1 MAKPRNWLV
10 STYPTLSV
18 TVLTKASPGI
28 NASMFSIVPNP
39 FTGNSKREKQM
50 QQAMDQHAR
59 DRDTR
64 EATNRAKW
72 ESGARANEAQ
82 RQLQQG
88 GGPAGPNKSSLAA
101 RSKFQFEADEEDDAM
116 ENEIDGNLGMSFLFI
131 VLYQNS
137 LSL

>member
-1 MAKPRNWLV
+1 
-10 STYPTLSV
+10 
-18 TVLTKASPGI
+18 
-28 NASMFSIVPNP
+28 MFSIVPNP

-82 RQLQQG
+82 RKLQT
-88 GGPAGPNKSSLAA
+88 GGPQGNNKSSLAA

-116 ENEIDGNLGMSFLFI
+116 ENEIDSNLGMSFLFI
-131 VLYQNS
+131 PIWHNARRFMY
-137 LSL
+137 

>member
-1 MAKPRNWLV
+1 MTDP
-10 STYPTLSV
+10 
-18 TVLTKASPGI
+18 SPGI

-64 EATNRAKW
+64 EQTNRAKW

-82 RQLQQG
+82 RKLATGGAPQG
-88 GGPAGPNKSSLAA
+88 NNKSSLAA
-101 RSKFQFEADEEDDAM
+101 RSKFQFEADEEDDEM
-116 ENEIDGNLGMSFLFI
+116 ENEIDNNLGTYSTPIPLMRAF
-131 VLYQNS
+131 
-137 LSL
+137 